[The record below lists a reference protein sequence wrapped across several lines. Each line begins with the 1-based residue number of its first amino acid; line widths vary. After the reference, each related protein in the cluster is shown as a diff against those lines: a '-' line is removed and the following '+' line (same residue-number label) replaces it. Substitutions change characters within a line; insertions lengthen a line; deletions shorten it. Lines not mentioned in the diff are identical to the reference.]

1 MEFVTRIWHT
11 KRHAEI
17 VSFTSCLYGP
27 HYLTRFEFQV
37 RREIPRGGGNR
48 SRSKPLSGQDP
59 DLMMLGRFHHD
70 QMTTEPGYPLYS

>member
-1 MEFVTRIWHT
+1 MEFLTRICHT

-17 VSFTSCLYGP
+17 VSFTSCHGP

-37 RREIPRGGGNR
+37 RREIGGGNR

-70 QMTTEPGYPLYS
+70 PLTKEPGDPLYS